1 MTTSLIERG
10 QYSRAVEY
18 SVGGGI
24 MSASRLLTGSGYR
37 LKVPAIDLAE
47 VGAGGG
53 SIVWL
58 DPAGSL
64 KIGPRS
70 AGASPGPV
78 CYGAGGM
85 EPTVTDVCVILGYL
99 NPNHLV
105 GGELRINA
113 ELSRKVFTEQIAD
126 PMGLDVYHA
135 AYGAFEIAC
144 SNMIRAIKSVSSERG
159 RDPRGYVLFAFGGN
173 GPLFAASMAR
183 VLGMNRIL
191 VPQIPGLFSAFG
203 LLCADVEYHY
213 SRTLC
218 RVLQDTDPSE
228 LEAGW
233 QSLEQQAFDQLA
245 KNGFEAHQT
254 RLQRSASMH
263 YQGQIYEL
271 SVLVPEGLIGQN
283 LIDTL
288 EMAFGDEHERTYGH
302 RAGPGEPVE
311 LVNLELIGQGISKQS
326 RMPDSLHIEET
337 SPRDSLAR
345 QVYFGPDR
353 GWMDVPVVDRGWL
366 NKATDGPC
374 IIEEYDATCLLPPN
388 ARASLDE
395 RGNIVIDLQQL
406 SP

>member
-1 MTTSLIERG
+1 
-10 QYSRAVEY
+10 
-18 SVGGGI
+18 
-24 MSASRLLTGSGYR
+24 
-37 LKVPAIDLAE
+37 
-47 VGAGGG
+47 
-53 SIVWL
+53 
-58 DPAGSL
+58 
-64 KIGPRS
+64 
-70 AGASPGPV
+70 
-78 CYGAGGM
+78 M
-85 EPTVTDVCVILGYL
+85 EL
-99 NPNHLV
+99 NDDQVMQFKLF
-105 GGELRINA
+105 G
-113 ELSRKVFTEQIAD
+113 F
-126 PMGLDVYHA
+126 
-135 AYGAFEIAC
+135 
-144 SNMIRAIKSVSSERG
+144 
-159 RDPRGYVLFAFGGN
+159 VL
-173 GPLFAASMAR
+173 
-183 VLGMNRIL
+183 
-191 VPQIPGLFSAFG
+191 IPGLFSAFG
-203 LLCADVEYHY
+203 LLCADVEHHY

-218 RVLQDTDPSE
+218 RVLQDTDPFE

-233 QSLEQQAFDQLA
+233 KSLEQQALDQLA
-245 KNGFEAHQT
+245 KNGFQAHQT

-271 SVLVPEGLIGQN
+271 SVPVPEGLIDQN
-283 LIDTL
+283 IIDTL

-326 RMPDSLHIEET
+326 RVPDLLHIEET
-337 SPRDSLAR
+337 SQRESLAR